1 MRRPRPCPIRCR
13 RGTIHARLA
22 GLRSRRSA
30 IATFDNDGT
39 LWCEQPIYF
48 QVAFA
53 FDEVKR
59 LAEWKK
65 QQPFKDL
72 LEGKMQRVADA
83 GEKSLLEIIMA
94 THSGMSVEDF
104 SKIVLDWVTT
114 AQHPRL
120 KRPYIDIV
128 YQPMQELMR
137 YLRANDFKTFIVSG
151 GGIEFMRPWTEKVYG
166 IPPQQVVGSS
176 GVTKWQMQP
185 DGKPV
190 LMKLP
195 EVEFVDDVPASRSAS
210 TGSSAAVRY
219 LPSVIPTAINRCWNG
234 PRRVPARAS
243 WGLCI
248 IPTPSANMPMTASR
262 KWAGSIKRSTRPMPK
277 AGPRHETGL
286 EQGLRLPTMIRAGGT
301 ADEEERMR
309 AIVKRLLTAGL
320 FLVLFLASPY
330 AASAQTQSQPG
341 SDQQL
346 PTPQASAPTAAP
358 AQQLLSAGQLD
369 ALVAPIALYPDA
381 LLSEI
386 LMASSY
392 PLEVIEADRWAQANK
407 NLKGDALKAAVGQQS
422 WDDSVKS
429 LVATPSVLD
438 MMSDKL
444 SWTQQLGDAVLA
456 QQPDVMDAIQRLR
469 AKAQANNKLVS
480 NQQQTVSTQSQDG
493 RQVIV
498 IAPTQPDTLYVPYY
512 DPSVVYG
519 QWPYP
524 SYPPYYW
531 PAPGY
536 IAAGVI
542 ATGLVFG
549 AGYALGRWA
558 SGGNYWGGGFNWGGN
573 NINANRNINI
583 NNINRGNGNNW
594 VHNPAH
600 RQGVRYSNA
609 NVAAKFGGNRNVGG
623 GAQNR
628 IDFRGRAGNQV
639 LNPGAG
645 GGIGNRPNI
654 GGNAP
659 NIGGGNRPNVG
670 GGGNRPNVG
679 GGNRP

>member
-1 MRRPRPCPIRCR
+1 
-13 RGTIHARLA
+13 
-22 GLRSRRSA
+22 
-30 IATFDNDGT
+30 
-39 LWCEQPIYF
+39 
-48 QVAFA
+48 
-53 FDEVKR
+53 
-59 LAEWKK
+59 
-65 QQPFKDL
+65 
-72 LEGKMQRVADA
+72 
-83 GEKSLLEIIMA
+83 
-94 THSGMSVEDF
+94 
-104 SKIVLDWVTT
+104 
-114 AQHPRL
+114 
-120 KRPYIDIV
+120 
-128 YQPMQELMR
+128 
-137 YLRANDFKTFIVSG
+137 
-151 GGIEFMRPWTEKVYG
+151 
-166 IPPQQVVGSS
+166 
-176 GVTKWQMQP
+176 
-185 DGKPV
+185 
-190 LMKLP
+190 
-195 EVEFVDDVPASRSAS
+195 
-210 TGSSAAVRY
+210 
-219 LPSVIPTAINRCWNG
+219 
-234 PRRVPARAS
+234 
-243 WGLCI
+243 
-248 IPTPSANMPMTASR
+248 
-262 KWAGSIKRSTRPMPK
+262 
-277 AGPRHETGL
+277 
-286 EQGLRLPTMIRAGGT
+286 
-301 ADEEERMR
+301 MR

-346 PTPQASAPTAAP
+346 PAPQASAPTAAP

-679 GGNRP
+679 GG

>member
-1 MRRPRPCPIRCR
+1 
-13 RGTIHARLA
+13 
-22 GLRSRRSA
+22 
-30 IATFDNDGT
+30 
-39 LWCEQPIYF
+39 
-48 QVAFA
+48 
-53 FDEVKR
+53 
-59 LAEWKK
+59 
-65 QQPFKDL
+65 
-72 LEGKMQRVADA
+72 
-83 GEKSLLEIIMA
+83 
-94 THSGMSVEDF
+94 MS
-104 SKIVLDWVTT
+104 
-114 AQHPRL
+114 
-120 KRPYIDIV
+120 
-128 YQPMQELMR
+128 
-137 YLRANDFKTFIVSG
+137 
-151 GGIEFMRPWTEKVYG
+151 
-166 IPPQQVVGSS
+166 
-176 GVTKWQMQP
+176 
-185 DGKPV
+185 
-190 LMKLP
+190 
-195 EVEFVDDVPASRSAS
+195 
-210 TGSSAAVRY
+210 
-219 LPSVIPTAINRCWNG
+219 
-234 PRRVPARAS
+234 
-243 WGLCI
+243 
-248 IPTPSANMPMTASR
+248 
-262 KWAGSIKRSTRPMPK
+262 
-277 AGPRHETGL
+277 
-286 EQGLRLPTMIRAGGT
+286 
-301 ADEEERMR
+301 
-309 AIVKRLLTAGL
+309 AIVKRALTAGL
-320 FLVLFLASPY
+320 FLVLFLALPY

-341 SDQQL
+341 SDQQ
-346 PTPQASAPTAAP
+346 PPAPQASAPAAAP

-386 LMASSY
+386 LMASTY

-407 NLKGDALKAAVGQQS
+407 NLQGDALKAAVGQQS

-498 IAPTQPDTLYVPYY
+498 IAPTNPDTLYVPYY

-519 QWPYP
+519 AWPYP

-542 ATGLVFG
+542 ATGLAFG

-573 NINANRNINI
+573 NINVNRNINI

-609 NVAAKFGGNRNVGG
+609 NVAAKFGGNRNNIGG

-628 IDFRGRAGNQV
+628 MDFRGRAGNQV

-654 GGNAP
+654 GGGNAP

-670 GGGNRPNVG
+670 GGGNRPNIG
-679 GGNRP
+679 GGNRPGGGGAAGGAARDQPAGGWRPRPG